1 MYIPKKEMDINAF
14 RAVFIPRNRDYFS
27 RIGSVTAPASAFSGD
42 EPVHQQQRKV
52 EDIEYYARYAEAKA
66 RETETEE

>member
-1 MYIPKKEMDINAF
+1 MYIPNKEMDINAF

-42 EPVHQQQRKV
+42 DPVHQQQRKV

-66 RETETEE
+66 REAETEE

>member
-1 MYIPKKEMDINAF
+1 MYIPNKEMDINAF
-14 RAVFIPRNRDYFS
+14 RAVFIPRNREYFS

-52 EDIEYYARYAEAKA
+52 EDLEYYAQYAEAKA
-66 RETETEE
+66 REAETEQ